1 MAGDSELSDMY
12 VPLGVNGTAKNMTN
26 LREDFI
32 AQNLP
37 ILDPDGNGSVDLSG
51 GFHDAGDHVKFGLP
65 QSYAAST
72 LGWSFYEFRE
82 AFRQSG
88 QEAHMLE
95 ELKWFSDYFLR
106 STFRNDKGEVVA
118 FNYMVGQGTVDHTY
132 WGPPELQDPDKYPRP
147 ATFATADQPASDQAA
162 GAAAALALM
171 YLNTKDTDP
180 AYAEECLDTAAAL
193 YRFAQQHRGLGNSDG
208 FYNSSYDED
217 ELSWAA
223 VWLYTATGDNTYIQ
237 DIVSVDASGKYTG
250 YLKRIVPSQADSW
263 QNIWTHS
270 WDTVWGGV
278 LYGLRPCSRTMPNMI
293 ITPAGILN
301 IGRAARFLIRRR
313 TTIRI

>member
-1 MAGDSELSDMY
+1 MVQRL
-12 VPLGVNGTAKNMTN
+12 
-26 LREDFI
+26 
-32 AQNLP
+32 
-37 ILDPDGNGSVDLSG
+37 
-51 GFHDAGDHVKFGLP
+51 
-65 QSYAAST
+65 
-72 LGWSFYEFRE
+72 
-82 AFRQSG
+82 
-88 QEAHMLE
+88 
-95 ELKWFSDYFLR
+95 FLR

-180 AYAEECLDTAAAL
+180 AYADECLDTAAAL

-278 LYGLRPCSRTMPNMI
+278 FVRLAALFPDNAQYDYYARWNLEYWSGGKVPHQEANDNTYLTTSPAGFGVLTTWGSARYNAAAQLCALVYDKYKDRPDLRPGPRAKWIISWGTTPWVIRTSL
-293 ITPAGILN
+293 AS
-301 IGRAARFLIRRR
+301 RRR
-313 TTIRI
+313 TNRPSILTIGPRTAP